1 MTGGMD
7 GFTSL
12 FFEIGG
18 LVLVLWIALWLF
30 ARRGRSP
37 VSAWGS
43 RDCQILRQV
52 ALGPRE
58 RVIVVRIGLKQIV
71 LGVSAASVSLICE
84 LDEPLPETDAAG
96 GPFGDAIRKAV
107 GRWRV
112 G

>member
-18 LVLVLWIALWLF
+18 IVLVLWIALWLF
-30 ARRGRSP
+30 VRRGRSP
-37 VSAWGS
+37 VSAWGA
-43 RDCQILRQV
+43 RDCRILRQM

-58 RVIVVRIGLKQIV
+58 RVIVVRIGPKQLV
-71 LGVSAASVSLICE
+71 LGVSNASVSLICE
-84 LDEPLPETDAAG
+84 LDETLPETDIAA